1 MVILI
6 HGNDEIKSRAKYNTL
21 AQSLL
26 AKNPEAS
33 LFKLSSENFSVSA
46 LEELTKGQG
55 LFYQKFIV
63 GCDNLFSSDPAYAKS
78 SGEAKKESK
87 EISEQASEWLRP
99 MAESENIFILLENNA
114 DPKILEKLKKLATKE
129 QEFSKKE
136 GPAVRLYGGVP
147 GFNIFSITDAFTAR
161 NKNRVWTLYQEAM
174 MMGISAEEILWKL
187 IWSVNNLL
195 LVKNTKDPSQLKM
208 KPYPLTKAK
217 ASAKTF
223 SNDELKK
230 LSAGFLDLYHTTFF
244 GTDEFEF
251 GLERILLSV

>member
-1 MVILI
+1 MIILI
-6 HGNDEIKSRAKYNTL
+6 HGNDEIKSRAKYNAL

-33 LFKLSSENFSVSA
+33 LFKLNVENFKIEN

-63 GCDNLFSSDPAYAKS
+63 SCDNLL
-78 SGEAKKESK
+78 GGLTETKKDSEERREQLRNWLK
-87 EISEQASEWLRP
+87 PISQ
-99 MAESENIFILLENNA
+99 SENIFIFLENN
-114 DPKILEKLKKLATKE
+114 IEEKDSLILKKLATKE
-129 QEFSKKE
+129 QEFLRKE
-136 GPAVRLYGGVP
+136 GLTQRLYGGVP

-161 NKNRVWTLYQEAM
+161 NKNRAWALYQEAM

-187 IWSVNNLL
+187 IWATNNLL
-195 LVKNTKDPSQLKM
+195 LVKNTRDMEKLKM

-217 ASAKTF
+217 TAAKTF
-223 SNDELKK
+223 SNEELKN
-230 LSAGFLDLYHTTFF
+230 LSASFLDLYHKTYL

-251 GLERILLSV
+251 GLEKIILSV

>member
-1 MVILI
+1 MIILI
-6 HGNDEIKSRAKYNTL
+6 HGNDEIRSRAKYQAL
-21 AQSLL
+21 AESLL

-33 LFKLSSENFSVSA
+33 LFKLNAENFKIET

-63 GCDNLFSSDPAYAKS
+63 GGDNLFLD
-78 SGEAKKESK
+78 SK
-87 EISEQASEWLRP
+87 ENKEIAEQAGEWLKP
-99 MAESENIFILLENNA
+99 MAESDNVFILLENPSTTLRA
-114 DPKILEKLKKLATKE
+114 SSTWAELKKLASKE

-136 GPAVRLYGGVP
+136 MAGSVGLSAGRQ

-161 NKNRVWTLYQEAM
+161 NKNRAWALYQEALIE
-174 MMGISAEEILWKL
+174 GISAEEILWKL

-195 LVKNTKDPSQLKM
+195 LVKNTKDVSKLKM

-217 ASAKTF
+217 TAAKTF

-230 LSAGFLDLYHTTFF
+230 LSASFLDLYHNTFL

-251 GLERILLSV
+251 GLEKILLSI